1 MSAPIII
8 GERGVHLHHT
18 TGKVVAAETTTRTIV
33 KQGRYADLKTQVPAK
48 GSTYEGLTVVH
59 SELSPARGGMATLTI
74 TGTDSSASR
83 YTGDNESP
91 GIRYEVEF
99 VQLEKPIMSHPKYS
113 AYAGQIAAWK
123 DGDPALRAA
132 LKYEDSN
139 HDIQSLNGH
148 AVDAAKL
155 ILKGVE
161 SYLVFAPVARRTT
174 RSEKPA
180 VKAFGAVGRKAGKI
194 DNPPGKL
201 LAMVAGS
208 WKWLKTADRAEEMS
222 GGGSQRVE
230 EWTGADEWEED
241 LYK

>member
-8 GERGVHLHHT
+8 GERGIHLHHT

-33 KQGRYADLKTQVPAK
+33 KQGRYADLKTQVPAR
-48 GSTYEGLTVVH
+48 GSTYDGLTVVH
-59 SELSPARGGMATLTI
+59 SELLPAKGGMALLTV

-83 YTGDNESP
+83 HTGDNDAP
-91 GIRYEVEF
+91 GIDHEVEMAL
-99 VQLEKPIMSHPKYS
+99 LEKPILCHPKFK
-113 AYAGQIAAWK
+113 AYAEQVTMWR
-123 DGDPALRAA
+123 DGNPALRSAF
-132 LKYEDSN
+132 KYEDEN

-148 AVDAAKL
+148 ALDVAKL

-174 RSEKPA
+174 SSEKPA
-180 VKAFGAVGRKAGKI
+180 VKAFGAVGGKAGKI
-194 DNPPGKL
+194 DDPPGKL

-208 WKWLKTADRAEEMS
+208 WKWLKTEDRAVERS
-222 GGGSQRVE
+222 GGGSQRIE
-230 EWTGADEWEED
+230 AWTGADDWEEE